1 MVIKLGGTICCDVS
15 ASHEAYHSQSKG
27 FNGFHISEGSPW
39 PCWPLRS
46 KQLGVVR
53 FIDFCKR
60 SQLFTADEASQVWKM
75 LWASWE
81 CLFDCGIRMHQNA
94 SECIRMH
101 QNASECIRSIDLWVT
116 PTILVR
122 VTMFQLDS
130 CILTLN
136 LEWTLII
143 QRTIGINLESFK
155 MYSWKLHEGKK
166 MPQQI
171 LNDFNASANFKIQRP
186 IIIVYNML

>member
-94 SECIRMH
+94 RSPQPSTRCFSSMQLSWVSAPVPGTSNTFWHWLLLWARYWYPKTPRSLLDFACCMH
-101 QNASECIRSIDLWVT
+101 CLGNSKY
-116 PTILVR
+116 
-122 VTMFQLDS
+122 
-130 CILTLN
+130 
-136 LEWTLII
+136 
-143 QRTIGINLESFK
+143 FK
-155 MYSWKLHEGKK
+155 MEVKVY
-166 MPQQI
+166 
-171 LNDFNASANFKIQRP
+171 QRL
-186 IIIVYNML
+186 IRV